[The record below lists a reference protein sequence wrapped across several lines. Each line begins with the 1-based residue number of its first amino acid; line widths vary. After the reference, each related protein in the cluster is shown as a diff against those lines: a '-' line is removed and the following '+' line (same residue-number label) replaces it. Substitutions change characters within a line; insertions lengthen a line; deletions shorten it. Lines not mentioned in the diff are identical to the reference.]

1 MSLGSLREWNLIFV
15 PSIELLE
22 TLWTSLYLA
31 KTNTQGDD
39 TDTKGILPKSD
50 LEFCCLRGVR

>member
-1 MSLGSLREWNLIFV
+1 MPLGSLREWNLIFV
-15 PSIELLE
+15 PSIELPK
-22 TLWTSLYLA
+22 TPWTSLYLA

-50 LEFCCLRGVR
+50 LKFVICRE